1 MAKAKTEHQL
11 LQEQHR
17 ACKRALKA
25 LNCDVITKSA
35 AKRYGSRKARKEKR
49 YGTF

>member
-1 MAKAKTEHQL
+1 MAKTITERQL
-11 LQEQHR
+11 LHKQQS

-35 AKRYGSRKARKEKR
+35 AKRYGFGESQKEN
-49 YGTF
+49 T